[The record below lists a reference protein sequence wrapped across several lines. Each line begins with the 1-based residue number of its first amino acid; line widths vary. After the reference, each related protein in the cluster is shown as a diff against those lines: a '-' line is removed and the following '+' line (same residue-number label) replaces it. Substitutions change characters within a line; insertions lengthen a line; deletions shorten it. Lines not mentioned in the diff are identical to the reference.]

1 VDPQWIDL
9 DFGAPVFIS
18 EVDVLWEASCAKNY
32 DLDISNDGL
41 TWTTIPNGTVVGN
54 TLAGN
59 VQADGKT
66 PTDWTNAV
74 VTKPLSAV
82 GRYLRVN
89 GTVRCT
95 VYGYSIWEMRAY
107 GDTNASCTP

>member
-1 VDPQWIDL
+1 
-9 DFGAPVFIS
+9 
-18 EVDVLWEASCAKNY
+18 
-32 DLDISNDGL
+32 
-41 TWTTIPNGTVVGN
+41 
-54 TLAGN
+54 
-59 VQADGKT
+59 
-66 PTDWTNAV
+66 

-89 GTVRCT
+89 GTVRCS